1 MKRHCRRLLLS
12 KRLRDAE
19 RGDKMKV
26 IWESNLQIEKMCSSA
41 ERAILCQK
49 SRGFKATIEKEEK
62 HEKMLDAV
70 AKGISDLLLGVLI
83 FGGMAVALYYGSI

>member
-1 MKRHCRRLLLS
+1 M

-26 IWESNLQIEKMCSSA
+26 IWESSLQIEKMRSSA

-49 SRGFKATIEKEEK
+49 SRGFKTTIKK
-62 HEKMLDAV
+62 NHEKNA
-70 AKGISDLLLGVLI
+70 
-83 FGGMAVALYYGSI
+83 

>member
-1 MKRHCRRLLLS
+1 
-12 KRLRDAE
+12 
-19 RGDKMKV
+19 MKV
-26 IWESNLQIEKMCSSA
+26 IWEPGLQIKKMCSSA

-49 SRGFKATIEKEEK
+49 SRGFKATIEEKEK

-70 AKGISDLLLGVLI
+70 AKGIGDLLLGVLI

>member
-1 MKRHCRRLLLS
+1 
-12 KRLRDAE
+12 
-19 RGDKMKV
+19 MKV

-62 HEKMLDAV
+62 HGKMLDAV

-83 FGGMAVALYYGSI
+83 FGGMAVALYFGSVRQENIKYFVQYLQCANSTAIL